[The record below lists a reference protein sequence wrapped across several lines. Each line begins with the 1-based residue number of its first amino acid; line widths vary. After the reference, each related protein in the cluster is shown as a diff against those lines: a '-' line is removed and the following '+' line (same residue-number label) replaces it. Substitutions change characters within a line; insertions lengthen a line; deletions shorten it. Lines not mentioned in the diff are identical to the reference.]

1 MMNRKIFAVML
12 VALCVSTAMVI
23 AQSPEGKTEQSI
35 PKLVSDVAGAMAR
48 LEFVIDSR
56 IVPPQQL
63 SGQCI
68 CIDASKRLF
77 LTRDMPAGITKG
89 ELKDLVL
96 VTPGVKGKRIK
107 AEFVGRDYETNLSF
121 VRAAEGHK
129 FSEVRFAGTSN
140 LRLGQ
145 RVVSVGLLGPQTGN
159 APYIGIGVISSVVR
173 LPQQLVYVSGGELT
187 NSSSPVFTD
196 DGQAVGLIAAQ
207 LPVEYRMMLQGR
219 WTNIGIAGQ
228 QAGKFFT
235 PVEEFIGALSEPV
248 GAKKLPWTGIVKFH
262 PVSPEQAETITDLGG
277 DMAVLVGQVIPDSPA
292 AKAGI
297 TQADAIVAFEG
308 APLEELA
315 TPELTVGEFTR
326 RLFHRRVGE
335 KVSLTLLRKGERKTV
350 QMDLAATP
358 TQPGEAGHYYNKP
371 LGMVARDLVVWDR
384 YVGRDKPLLEKGVVV
399 TMIRRDSPAAKG
411 ELRPGDLITAVN
423 DIAAPSA
430 AATGKI
436 LDALT
441 NAGSTKPINFIV
453 RRGDK
458 PESLVVNP

>member
-12 VALCVSTAMVI
+12 VAFCVSTAMVI
-23 AQSPEGKTEQSI
+23 AQSSEGKTEQSI
-35 PKLVSDVAGAMAR
+35 PKLASDVVGAMAR

-56 IVPPQQL
+56 IVPPQKI

-77 LTRDMPAGITKG
+77 LTRDIPAGIPKG

-96 VTPGVKGKRIK
+96 VTSGIRGKRIK
-107 AEFVGRDYETNLSF
+107 AEFVGMDYETEMSF
-121 VRAAEGHK
+121 VRAVEEHR

-159 APYIGIGVISSVVR
+159 EPYIGIGVISSVVR
-173 LPQQLVYVSGGELT
+173 LPQQIVYVSGGELT

-196 DGQAVGLIAAQ
+196 DGRAIGIVGGQ

-219 WTNIGIAGQ
+219 WVNIGIAGQ
-228 QAGKFFT
+228 QTGKFFT
-235 PVEEFIGALSEPV
+235 PVEEFVGALSEPV

-262 PVSPEQAETITDLGG
+262 PVSPLQAETITNLSG
-277 DMAVLVGQVIPDSPA
+277 DMAALVGQIIPDSPA

-297 TQADAIVAFEG
+297 MQNDAIVALEG

-315 TPELTVGEFTR
+315 MPELTVGEFTR

-350 QMDLAATP
+350 QMELAATP
-358 TQPGEAGHYYNKP
+358 TQPSEAGHCYSKQ

-399 TMIRRDSPAAKG
+399 TMIRKDSPADKG
-411 ELRPGDLITAVN
+411 ELNRGDLVTAVN
-423 DIAAPSA
+423 DIAVPSA
-430 AATGKI
+430 AAMGSI
-436 LDALT
+436 LDALA
-441 NAGSTKPINFIV
+441 NSGSTKPINFIV